1 MKVLISGAS
10 GYIGSHL
17 LKNIDHKKYQLAVLV
32 RNTSQP
38 ILPGT
43 LIINSNDTGWK
54 TKVKTFN
61 PDVVIHLAAHLTSGD
76 DENQIDK
83 LIESNIRFGTHLL
96 DALKKTD
103 ISVFINT
110 GTFAAYHLKNGK
122 RTPAYL
128 YAATKTAFHS
138 IIEYYRSIS
147 RFKLIDIIPYTVY
160 GGNHSAKKLI
170 DYIYESLRSPEAI
183 DMTPGEQVLDFIHI
197 KDVTGFY
204 VALLSGLDQINK
216 DYTEIHLG
224 SGTGTTP
231 KMIASL
237 MEKFSNTKCNIN
249 WGGLPY
255 RENDTMFSV
264 APQNLSGA
272 QIGWYPT
279 LDLEQGIQMFF
290 KEKQA
295 DGI

>member
-96 DALKKTD
+96 DALKK
-103 ISVFINT
+103 N
-110 GTFAAYHLKNGK
+110 
-122 RTPAYL
+122 
-128 YAATKTAFHS
+128 
-138 IIEYYRSIS
+138 
-147 RFKLIDIIPYTVY
+147 
-160 GGNHSAKKLI
+160 
-170 DYIYESLRSPEAI
+170 
-183 DMTPGEQVLDFIHI
+183 
-197 KDVTGFY
+197 
-204 VALLSGLDQINK
+204 
-216 DYTEIHLG
+216 
-224 SGTGTTP
+224 
-231 KMIASL
+231 
-237 MEKFSNTKCNIN
+237 
-249 WGGLPY
+249 
-255 RENDTMFSV
+255 
-264 APQNLSGA
+264 
-272 QIGWYPT
+272 
-279 LDLEQGIQMFF
+279 
-290 KEKQA
+290 
-295 DGI
+295 

>member
-32 RNTSQP
+32 RKNSQD
-38 ILPGT
+38 ILPGAF
-43 LIINSNDTGWK
+43 IIDSNDADWK
-54 TKVKTFN
+54 TKVRSFN
-61 PDVVIHLAAHLTSGD
+61 PHVVIHLAAYLTSGD
-76 DENQIDK
+76 DESQIDK

-103 ISVFINT
+103 ISAFVNT
-110 GTFAAYHLKNGK
+110 GTFAEYHLKNGK

-128 YAATKTAFHS
+128 YAATKTAFRS
-138 IIEYYRSIS
+138 IIEYYQSII

-170 DYIYESLRSPEAI
+170 DYIYESLRSPDSI
-183 DMTPGEQVLDFIHI
+183 NMTPGEQVLDFIHI

-204 VALLSGLDQINK
+204 VALLSRLDQINK

-272 QIGWYPT
+272 QIGWYPS
-279 LDLEQGIQMFF
+279 LDLEQGIHMFF
-290 KEKQA
+290 KEKQG